1 MCGIAGLFDASGAPV
16 DRALL
21 QRMGGAMAHRGPDQ
35 AGEFSQPGVGLV
47 ARRLRIIDLEGGA
60 QPISNEDGS
69 VTVVFNGEIYN
80 FQQLRADLE
89 RRGHRFST
97 RTDTEVIV
105 HLYEDLGDDFVTSL
119 RGMFAIALWDGVRR
133 RGLLARDRIGKK
145 PLVYAQVGQRLF
157 FASEFQALLQTSEVP
172 RTLDLGA
179 LGDYLAYGYI
189 PAPAS
194 IYQAARKLPPGH
206 RLVWQRG
213 EVHVEPY
220 WRLEYL
226 PKLRLTEPEAA
237 EELEHHLAEAVRLR
251 LIADVPVGALL
262 SGGIDSSTVVA
273 FMARFA
279 RGRVKTFSIGFDDA
293 AYDELSHARRVAER
307 YDTDHHEFVVRPN
320 AAEVLPTLV
329 RHYGEPYA
337 DSSAIPTYYV
347 CKLAREFVTV
357 ALNGDGGDETF
368 AGYDRDRAMVWS
380 ELMGY
385 VPGARWGSSLA
396 ERMWAWYA
404 ARNGTR
410 RRDASVLKFLRG
422 LRMPSSSR
430 YRYWTSNIEDN
441 LLQMLLS
448 PDCGPEVAR
457 RRSFAVERAW
467 ASSSSLSRIDRALFV
482 NVMTS
487 LPNDLLVKMDIASM
501 ANSLET
507 RSPFLDNEVVEFAAR
522 LPATLKLRHGVH
534 QKYLLK
540 RLARKLVPAENID
553 RPKMGFGVPVGSW
566 LRGSLRDLSADVLL
580 GQRARQRGYFRQD
593 TVARLWTEHQSGA
606 HDHASSL
613 WLLLMF
619 EFWHREFIDAPSE
632 WRELP
637 VSASVG
643 EKR

>member
-1 MCGIAGLFDASGAPV
+1 MCGIAGLFDASRTPP

-21 QRMGGAMAHRGPDQ
+21 QRMGDAIVHRGPDQ
-35 AGEFSQPGVGLV
+35 AGDFSQPGVGLV

-80 FQQLRADLE
+80 FQQLRDDLE

-97 RTDTEVIV
+97 RTDTEVVV
-105 HLYEDLGDDFVTSL
+105 HLYEDQGDNFVTSL
-119 RGMFAIALWDGVRR
+119 RGMFAIVLWDATRQRGV
-133 RGLLARDRIGKK
+133 LVRDRMGKK
-145 PLVYAQVGQRLF
+145 PLVYAHVGKRLL
-157 FASEFQALLQTSEVP
+157 FASEFQSLLQAPEIT
-172 RTLDLGA
+172 RTLDLGS
-179 LGDYLAYGYI
+179 LGDYLAYGYV
-189 PAPAS
+189 PGPAS
-194 IYQAARKLPPGH
+194 IYQAVRKLPPGH

-213 EVHVEPY
+213 DVNVEPY

-226 PKLRLTEPEAA
+226 PKLRLTEPEAE
-237 EELEHHLAEAVRLR
+237 EELERRIAEAVRLR
-251 LIADVPVGALL
+251 LIADVPIGALL

-279 RGRVKTFSIGFDDA
+279 PGRVKTFSIGFDDDT
-293 AYDELSHARRVAER
+293 YDELAHARRVAER
-307 YDTDHHEFVVRPN
+307 YDTDHHEFVVRPD
-320 AAEVLPTLV
+320 AAEVLPVLV

-347 CKLAREFVTV
+347 CRLARQSVTV

-385 VPGARWGSSLA
+385 MPGARWGSILA
-396 ERMWAWYA
+396 QRMWTWYA
-404 ARNGTR
+404 ARHGAR
-410 RRDASVLKFLRG
+410 RRDRRVLKFLRG
-422 LRMPSSSR
+422 LGMSGGGR
-430 YRYWTSNIEDN
+430 YRYWTSNIEDHV
-441 LLQMLLS
+441 LQRLLS
-448 PDCGPEVAR
+448 PDCAPEVVR
-457 RRSFAVERAW
+457 QRSFAVERTW
-467 ASSSSLSRIDRALFV
+467 ASGSHLSRADRVLFAE
-482 NVMTS
+482 VMTS

-507 RSPFLDNEVVEFAAR
+507 RSPLLDHEVVEFAAR
-522 LPATLKLRHGVH
+522 LPASLKLRYGVR

-566 LRGSLRDLSADVLL
+566 LRGSLRNLGGDMLLS
-580 GQRARQRGYFRQD
+580 QRARQRGYFRPD
-593 TVARLWTEHQSGA
+593 TVARLWTEHQTGTNDNA
-606 HDHASSL
+606 YSL
-613 WLLLMF
+613 WMLLMF
-619 EFWHREFIDAPSE
+619 ELWHREFIDGPRE
-632 WRELP
+632 RRELP
-637 VSASVG
+637 LSESTG